1 MGRDVQLNDA
11 RAFTPSA
18 YAETLR
24 PRFTDF
30 MHKSARMYF
39 DPAKRTLA
47 HDVYAISLAE
57 RPSRLGFVPPT
68 LSESVTRRHVASN
81 VPST

>member
-1 MGRDVQLNDA
+1 
-11 RAFTPSA
+11 
-18 YAETLR
+18 
-24 PRFTDF
+24 

-39 DPAKRTLA
+39 DPAKQTLA